1 MIGYTTLGTNDLE
14 RARAF
19 YDAVLAP
26 LGGKRTLTYER
37 SQYFGGPGRGAMLG
51 ITLPYD
57 GQAQSIG
64 NGVMVALNAPS
75 DVAVDQVHAAAMA
88 AGGACEGP
96 PGQRGD
102 FFYAAYFRD
111 LDGNKLCVFKF
122 PDA

>member
-75 DVAVDQVHAAAMA
+75 EAAVDQAHAAAMA